1 MNTVYWMLLG
11 AGLLAL
17 ALWGVRTLW
26 RFYNSPRAERY
37 RRISMQG
44 PFTPLSEAD
53 LAADE
58 ARRRGRAQD
67 GEP

>member
-17 ALWGVRTLW
+17 ALWAARTLW
-26 RFYNSPRAERY
+26 RLYNSPDAERY
-37 RRISMQG
+37 RRTAMQG
-44 PFTPLSEAD
+44 PFTPLSDED
-53 LAADE
+53 LAVDA
-58 ARRRGRAQD
+58 ARKSGRAQH

>member
-17 ALWGVRTLW
+17 VLWGARTLW
-26 RFYNSPRAERY
+26 RYYNSPDAERY
-37 RRISMQG
+37 RRTAMQG

-58 ARRRGRAQD
+58 ARKHGRAQH